1 MTNIHLHN
9 VNLASTSGPNSFG
22 KKLFNSLRD
31 KGVSFN
37 AEEEADAALVFI
49 ESTNSKIKA
58 PMIQRLDGIYFNS
71 EQDYN
76 RQNKNILNTYKSAK
90 GVVFQS
96 EFNRVLTTKYFG
108 DHSNYCVIHN
118 GSDLELISKLPKL
131 EADVFLN
138 YDKVWL
144 SASSWRPHK
153 RLEDNIRYFLDHSGA
168 DDIMLVAGETK
179 EKPITDKKV
188 KYLGNLDY
196 LSLLRVYKSSD
207 YFVHLAWLDHCPNV
221 VVDARACGC
230 NIICSSSGGTKEIA
244 GKDATVVLEEEWD
257 FSPVALYKPP
267 RIDFSNKVK
276 NSYESE
282 YNMKEVGQ
290 KYLDFIDGTINL

>member
-9 VNLASTSGPNSFG
+9 VNLTSTSGPNSFG

-37 AEEEADAALVFI
+37 AELEADAALVFI
-49 ESTNSKIKA
+49 ESNNSKIKA
-58 PMIQRLDGIYFNS
+58 PIIQRLDGIYFNS
-71 EQDYN
+71 EQDYD
-76 RQNKNILNTYKSAK
+76 RQNKNILNTYKLAQ

-96 EFNRVLTTKYFG
+96 EFNRTLTTKYFG
-108 DHSNYCVIHN
+108 DHPNYCVIHN
-118 GSDLELISKLPKL
+118 GSDLDLISKLPKL
-131 EADVFLN
+131 EASVFSN
-138 YDKVWL
+138 YDKIWL

-153 RLEDNIRYFLDHSGA
+153 RLEDNIKYFLDHSGD

-179 EKPITDKKV
+179 EKPIIDKKV

-196 LSLLRVYKSSD
+196 LSLLRIYKSSD
-207 YFVHLAWLDHCPNV
+207 YFIHLAWLDHCPNV

-267 RIDFSNKVK
+267 KIDFSNKVK